1 MFCMR
6 TKIFGINI
14 KYVKNYISAIYWQ
27 KPNDFCHV
35 FPCELMVVDGDFIV
49 VNGDLLVA
57 DGELLVVD
65 GGYFFDYTDYSC
77 FVFLSALMRAFAIL
91 S

>member
-1 MFCMR
+1 
-6 TKIFGINI
+6 
-14 KYVKNYISAIYWQ
+14 
-27 KPNDFCHV
+27 
-35 FPCELMVVDGDFIV
+35 MVVDGDFIV